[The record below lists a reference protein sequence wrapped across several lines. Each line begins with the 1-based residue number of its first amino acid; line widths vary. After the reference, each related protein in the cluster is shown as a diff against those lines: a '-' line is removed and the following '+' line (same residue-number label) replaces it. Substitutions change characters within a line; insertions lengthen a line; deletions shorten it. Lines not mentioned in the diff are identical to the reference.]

1 MSGGHRHPDGHA
13 HGHGH
18 GHDHGSGDVS
28 GARLGVAA
36 AVNVGFAVVQVAV
49 GLYTGAVVVLAD
61 AAHQV
66 VDAIGLLTA
75 LLATGLA
82 KRGATRAMSFGWGKA
97 DALGA
102 YSSGLLLVG
111 SVIWIAYEAVERL
124 RDPVEVAGG
133 GVIAIGLAGIAV
145 NGGSVLLLGSGG
157 HLAVKAARLHLL
169 IDLAGSV
176 IVVAT
181 GVALVGSS
189 ARWIDPVASLAVNA
203 LVLRGTWQLLHAA
216 TGELLD
222 RAPSG
227 LGTDDVEAVLRRDP
241 SVTDVHHVHSRSIA
255 PGSTSVTA
263 HVVLTGSL
271 TLHDAQHELDRLQ
284 ALLADTLG
292 VGHATIQLECHDCD
306 DVAHTHASATHG

>member
-1 MSGGHRHPDGHA
+1 MSGSHHHA
-13 HGHGH
+13 GH
-18 GHDHGSGDVS
+18 GHDHSHHAGEIS
-28 GARLGVAA
+28 ATRLGIAA
-36 AVNVGFAVVQVAV
+36 AVNVGFAIIQVVV
-49 GLYTGAVVVLAD
+49 GFATGAVVVLAD

-75 LLATGLA
+75 LIATALA
-82 KRGATRAMSFGWGKA
+82 KRSAARAMSFGWGKA

-111 SVIWIAYEAVERL
+111 SVVWIAYEAIERL
-124 RDPVEVAGG
+124 RAPVEVAGA

-145 NGGSVLLLGSGG
+145 NGGSVLLLGRGG

-176 IVVAT
+176 IVVVA
-181 GVALVGSS
+181 GAALVGSS

-203 LVLRGTWQLLHAA
+203 LVLRGTWHLLRAA

-222 RAPSG
+222 RSPDG
-227 LGTDDVEAVLRRDP
+227 LEPVDVETVLRRDP

-255 PGSTSVTA
+255 PGSSSVTA
-263 HVVLTGSL
+263 HVVLDGSMS
-271 TLHDAQHELDRLQ
+271 LHHAQHELDRLQ
-284 ALLADTLG
+284 QLLADELG
-292 VGHATIQLECHDCD
+292 VTHATIQLECHDCD
-306 DVAHTHASATHG
+306 DRDHDGLGAVATS

>member
-1 MSGGHRHPDGHA
+1 MSSSHDHGHA
-13 HGHGH
+13 H
-18 GHDHGSGDVS
+18 DHGDVG

-36 AVNVGFAVVQVAV
+36 AANVVFAIVQVSV

-75 LLATGLA
+75 LVATGLA
-82 KRGATRAMSFGWGKA
+82 KRGATNVMSFGWGKA

-111 SVIWIAYEAVERL
+111 SIVWIAYEAIGRFS
-124 RDPVEVAGG
+124 DPVEVAGG

-145 NGGSVLLLGSGG
+145 NGGSVLLLGHGG

-176 IVVAT
+176 IVVMT
-181 GVALVGSS
+181 GAILLGSS
-189 ARWIDPVASLAVNA
+189 AQWIDPAASLAVNA
-203 LVLRGTWQLLHAA
+203 LVLRGTWQLLRAA

-222 RAPSG
+222 RAPVGVSPG
-227 LGTDDVEAVLRRDP
+227 DVERVLRRDA
-241 SVTDVHHVHSRSIA
+241 SVTDVHHIHSRSIA
-255 PGSTSVTA
+255 PGSTGVTA
-263 HVVLTGSL
+263 HVVLDGSL
-271 TLHDAQHELDRLQ
+271 SLHDAQHELHRLQ
-284 ALLADTLG
+284 ELLADQLG
-292 VGHATIQLECHDCD
+292 IDHSTIQIECHDCD
-306 DVAHTHASATHG
+306 DRIHGDERALSH

>member
-1 MSGGHRHPDGHA
+1 MSA
-13 HGHGH
+13 S
-18 GHDHGSGDVS
+18 HDHHGYAPGDVS
-28 GARLGVAA
+28 SGRLGLAA
-36 AVNVGFAVVQVAV
+36 AVNVGFAVVQVVV

-75 LLATGLA
+75 LVATGLA

-111 SVIWIAYEAVERL
+111 SVVWIAYEAIERL
-124 RDPVEVAGG
+124 GDPVDVAGG

-145 NGGSVLLLGSGG
+145 NGGSVLLLGTGG
-157 HLAVKAARLHLL
+157 HLAVRAARLHLL

-176 IVVAT
+176 IVVVA
-181 GVALVGSS
+181 GAALVGSS
-189 ARWIDPVASLAVNA
+189 AQWIDPVASLAVNA
-203 LVLRGTWQLLHAA
+203 LVLRGTWQLLRAA

-222 RAPSG
+222 RAPHG
-227 LGTDDVEAVLRRDP
+227 LEPVDIEAVLLQEAVV
-241 SVTDVHHVHSRSIA
+241 SDVHHVHSRSIA

-263 HVVLTGSL
+263 HVVLDGSL
-271 TLHDAQHELDRLQ
+271 TLHDAQHQLDRLQ
-284 ALLADTLG
+284 GLLADQLG
-292 VGHATIQLECHDCD
+292 VSHATIQLECHDCD
-306 DVAHTHASATHG
+306 DRDHGDAHVSLS

>member
-1 MSGGHRHPDGHA
+1 MASTHDH
-13 HGHGH
+13 
-18 GHDHGSGDVS
+18 HDHGAHDVS
-28 GARLGVAA
+28 GRRLAIAA
-36 AVNVGFAVVQVAV
+36 GVNVGFAVVQVAV

-66 VDAIGLLTA
+66 VDAIGLVTA
-75 LLATGLA
+75 LIATGLA
-82 KRGATRAMSFGWGKA
+82 RRGATRAMSYGWGKA

-102 YSSGLLLVG
+102 YTSGLLLIG
-111 SVIWIAYEAVERL
+111 SVVWIAYEALGRL

-133 GVIAIGLAGIAV
+133 GVIAIGIAGVAV
-145 NGGSVLLLGSGG
+145 NGGSVLLLGRGG

-181 GVALVGSS
+181 GVVLVGSS
-189 ARWIDPVASLAVNA
+189 AQWVDPVASLAVNA
-203 LVLRGTWQLLHAA
+203 LVLRGTWQLLRAA

-227 LGTDDVEAVLRRDP
+227 VDPQVVEEVLRRDA

-255 PGSTSVTA
+255 PGATSVTA
-263 HVVLTGSL
+263 HVVIDGSL

-284 ALLADTLG
+284 SLLAVELDID
-292 VGHATIQLECHDCD
+292 HATVQLECHDCD
-306 DVAHTHASATHG
+306 DAMHD

>member
-1 MSGGHRHPDGHA
+1 MSVTHHHHSP
-13 HGHGH
+13 GHGH
-18 GHDHGSGDVS
+18 GVGDVS
-28 GARLGVAA
+28 GGRLGLAA
-36 AVNVGFAVVQVAV
+36 AVNVGFAVIQVIV

-75 LLATGLA
+75 LVATGLA

-111 SVIWIAYEAVERL
+111 SVIWIAYEAIERL
-124 RDPVEVAGG
+124 RDPVEVSGG

-145 NGGSVLLLGSGG
+145 NGGSVLLLGNGG
-157 HLAVKAARLHLL
+157 HLAVRAARLHLL

-176 IVVAT
+176 IVVVT
-181 GVALVGSS
+181 GAALVGSS
-189 ARWIDPVASLAVNA
+189 VEWIDPVASLAVNA

-227 LGTDDVEAVLRRDP
+227 LGTADIQQVLRRDS
-241 SVTDVHHVHSRSIA
+241 SVADVHHVHSRTIA
-255 PGSTSVTA
+255 PGFTSVTA
-263 HVVLTGSL
+263 HVVLDGSL

-284 ALLADTLG
+284 SLLAEQLG

-306 DVAHTHASATHG
+306 DRDHLHAT